1 MNRCDRIRHS
11 VERFGCF
18 DTLSP
23 ALGGADYRTVP
34 GYVEQRCNEVCG
46 DFGGPVEGSPSA
58 PGGSA
63 VRSRMSDDERRAR
76 DSERMKA
83 KRGRG

>member
-1 MNRCDRIRHS
+1 MNRCDKIRQS

-23 ALGGADYRTVP
+23 SLGGIDYRTVP
-34 GYVEQRCNEVCG
+34 GYVEQRCAEICR
-46 DFGGPVEGSPSA
+46 DFGGPVEEADSPFAA
-58 PGGSA
+58 PV

-76 DSERMKA
+76 NSERMKA
-83 KRGRG
+83 KRG